1 MVHVYSEKITARIEY
16 SFRLLFE
23 TILNDEVVFHSD
35 AKDYQRNFGVKINY
49 SDNENLDGLR
59 LKPHSL
65 LFETNLQMQYPD
77 VFEWDTVKVFFKAEN
92 SFLPFDIFAASF
104 YLVSRYEEYL
114 PGKRDRHQRFLSR
127 NSLANQHRFLE
138 KPVVNIWAMK
148 MADLIEEKNDGF
160 LFVRPTFSYVPTVD
174 IDNAWA
180 FKNKGF
186 FRQLGSTFRDV
197 VKGRL
202 KQIKM
207 RFSVVLRFKKDP
219 YDNYE
224 FIHET
229 LRRFTFRPV
238 FFVLLNKK
246 GRYDR
251 SLSHKNKN
259 FRRLIHSLSKW
270 GEVGIH
276 PSYMSEKKN
285 HQLEKELNRLESI
298 LGKKVKSS
306 RQHFLKVSMPKTY
319 RRLIE
324 NKIETDYTMGFASR
338 PGFRASICT
347 PYYFFDIM
355 DEKQTELKIVPFQ
368 VMDVTL
374 LNYRNLDAGEALK
387 KIKTLMVETASV
399 GGTFVSLWHN
409 ESLSGVENW
418 KGWRE
423 VYTEMTQMAFELENE
438 QRNQTPAKS

>member
-1 MVHVYSEKITARIEY
+1 MVNIYTSEITHRLEY

-23 TILNDEVVFHSD
+23 TILGDEVKFYSNEKSYSESV
-35 AKDYQRNFGVKINY
+35 GVKINY
-49 SDNENLDGLR
+49 SDNEKLDGLQLR
-59 LKPHSL
+59 PHSL
-65 LFETNLQMQYPD
+65 LFEKHLEIQAID
-77 VFEWDTVKVFFKAEN
+77 VFEWDSDKVFFKVEN

-104 YLVSRYEEYL
+104 YLVSRYEEYI

-138 KPVVNIWAMK
+138 KPLVNIWTMK
-148 MADLIEEKNDGF
+148 MAAIIEEKVDGYSF
-160 LFVRPTFSYVPTVD
+160 NRPKFNYIPTID

-186 FRQLGSTFRDV
+186 FRQLGSTFKDV
-197 VKGRL
+197 AKGKL
-202 KQIKM
+202 KQINQ
-207 RFSVVLRFKKDP
+207 RFLVILRLKKDP
-219 YDNYE
+219 YDNYD

-229 LRRFTFRPV
+229 IRRFNLHPH
-238 FFVLLNKK
+238 FFILLNKK

-259 FRRLIHSLSKW
+259 YRRLIHSLSKW

-276 PSYMSEKKN
+276 PSYMSNKGN
-285 HQLEKELNRLESI
+285 HQLEKEVGRLESI
-298 LGKKVKSS
+298 IGQKVKSS
-306 RQHFLKVSMPKTY
+306 RQHYLKISMPKTY

-324 NKIETDYTMGFASR
+324 NGIETDYTMGFASR
-338 PGFRASICT
+338 PGFRDSICT
-347 PYYFFDIM
+347 PHLFFDILE
-355 DEKQTELKIVPFQ
+355 DKQTKLKIVPFQ

-374 LNYRNLDAGEALK
+374 LDYRNMTADEALN
-387 KIKTLMVETASV
+387 KIKSLMLETASV

-409 ESLSGVENW
+409 ESLSGLEKW

-423 VYTEMTQMAFELENE
+423 VYTEMTQLAVELS
-438 QRNQTPAKS
+438 K